1 MYFTDVYLF
10 FRFLRL
16 NVLTPQKI
24 FPTYAALENVIIIE
38 MS

>member
-10 FRFLRL
+10 FRFLRV

-24 FPTYAALENVIIIE
+24 FPMYEALENVIITE